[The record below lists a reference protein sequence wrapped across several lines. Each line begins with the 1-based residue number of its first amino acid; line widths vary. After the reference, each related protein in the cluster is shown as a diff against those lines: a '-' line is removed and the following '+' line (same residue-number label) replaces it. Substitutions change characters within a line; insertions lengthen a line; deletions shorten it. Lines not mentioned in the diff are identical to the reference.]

1 MAKHKVVITGVDTSN
16 LTVLSSDDTIKLI
29 KEYRNGNVSAKDEA
43 VLGNLKLVLSIV
55 NQFTKR
61 ADNLDDLFQVGV
73 VGLIKA
79 IDNFSLEHDVK
90 FSTYAVPMILG
101 EIKRYLRDSTFLHV
115 SRQIKDRAY
124 KALKAKEEYI
134 AKYQKEPTYEELA
147 AILDVSY
154 FDIVEC
160 FDALM
165 GVSYLSEPLYNDF
178 EESLELIDVIPA
190 ESDNIKKMLNYFS
203 LEEGI
208 RNLDDMEKT
217 IIKKRYFEGQTQL
230 EIAEEFAISQA
241 QVSRLEKNALKRLKT
256 YF

>member
-1 MAKHKVVITGVDTSN
+1 MITGVDTSN

-73 VGLIKA
+73 VGLIKG

>member
-1 MAKHKVVITGVDTSN
+1 MITGVDTSN

-73 VGLIKA
+73 VGLIKG

-147 AILDVSY
+147 SILDVSY

>member
-73 VGLIKA
+73 VGLIKG

-147 AILDVSY
+147 SILDVSY

>member
-73 VGLIKA
+73 VGLIKG